1 MYEDD
6 VPETLLVEQTPEFVI
21 QAWVVKFWCITPD
34 F

>member
-6 VPETLLVEQTPEFVI
+6 AFETLLVEQTFEFVF
-21 QAWVVKFWCITPD
+21 QALVVKFWCITPY